1 MTLLFFESA
10 RLDSPARFDRGRD
23 ERKAMPCSDLFN
35 ATSSFGRSLRWDCI
49 LLSAHVWLL
58 PRRLREKS
66 APSAHSEVEILRAF
80 GQWRRAVSV
89 CAFRSLSF
97 SLEIIDV
104 PLRRPSFH
112 VKRYSAL
119 CTTFPKVLRKSAK
132 AFKKAF
138 SAFLISTE
146 NITSRI
152 TCLYFFRRATVA
164 FA

>member
-1 MTLLFFESA
+1 
-10 RLDSPARFDRGRD
+10 
-23 ERKAMPCSDLFN
+23 MPCSDLFN

-49 LLSAHVWLL
+49 LHSAHVWLL

-66 APSAHSEVEILRAF
+66 APSAQSEVEIHRAS

-112 VKRYSAL
+112 VQRYSAL
-119 CTTFPKVLRKSAK
+119 CTRFPQGASKECQ
-132 AFKKAF
+132 AFLKAF
-138 SAFLISTE
+138 STFLISPE
-146 NITSRI
+146 NIASGT
-152 TCLYFFRRATVA
+152 TCLYFFRRVTVA
-164 FA
+164 FV